1 MEVKNLRAMFAAAAD
16 IYVKAREGEI
26 VEYHNTEIQLEAL
39 KEMRELMK
47 LGHQQAIAMTQSEEY
62 YKNWQRITP
71 QGKSY
76 DALPE

>member
-16 IYVKAREGEI
+16 IYIQAREGEI
-26 VEYHNTEIQLEAL
+26 VEYHNTEIQLAAL
-39 KEMRELMK
+39 REMREVMN
-47 LGHQQAIAMTQSEEY
+47 LGHKQAIEMTKSEEY